1 MAYPKKEYPKILFGI
16 IKSEKGFSLCSYL
29 LNEEKRVK
37 LIEQEIPEVLFI
49 VLERLK
55 LKAYAYLEREAID
68 E

>member
-1 MAYPKKEYPKILFGI
+1 MAYPKKEYPGILFGI
-16 IKSEKGFSLCSYL
+16 IKSDKGFSLCSYL

-55 LKAYAYLEREAID
+55 LKAYSFLESEYKD